1 MGLNMPSEEIRIL
14 LVDDDEDEY
23 IIMRDLIRDMSSWR
37 FNIDWASD
45 YKTAVSLM
53 CSNQY
58 DLYLVDY
65 LLGIENGL
73 LLAND
78 AIEKGCVNPIILVTG
93 FGSPDLTTQALQV
106 GITGYIN
113 KEELNKPRL
122 VETLIDILKSANIKQ

>member
-1 MGLNMPSEEIRIL
+1 MINDEIRIL

-23 IIMRDLIRDMSSWR
+23 IIMRDLIRDMSAWR
-37 FNIDWASD
+37 LQIDWASD
-45 YKTAVSLM
+45 YATAVSLM

-78 AIEKGCVNPIILVTG
+78 AIAQGCITPIILVTG
-93 FGSPDLTTQALQV
+93 FGSPELTTQALQV
-106 GITGYIN
+106 GVTAYLN

-122 VETLIDILKSANIKQ
+122 VETIIDILNIANSKM